1 MMQASD
7 NSNTTPTFGD
17 DHVATDRSI
26 PGSILRDGF
35 CADRH
40 SIQQPFENHCEHKD
54 DQDCLPD
61 GCQAIFIRK

>member
-7 NSNTTPTFGD
+7 NTTPTFGD

-40 SIQQPFENHCEHKD
+40 SIQQPF
-54 DQDCLPD
+54 
-61 GCQAIFIRK
+61 